1 MGFYPEWV
9 LQFTLTRT
17 YLYTQY
23 MVWNT
28 WLHESQA
35 GIKIVQTNI
44 NKLSYADDITL
55 MVRDREAWYAAVH
68 GVSKS
73 RIWLNNWT
81 TITVKR
87 AGVGAS
93 CMLQA
98 TVWSHCNMWYV
109 HKAERFKFRLDFSK
123 YSYLL
128 IVLIFSGFTFSN
140 FVSHFWCSVVLFL
153 YACPLVTTML
163 CAGLSHSSCVR
174 LFVTPWTAVFQ
185 APLSMGF
192 PKQEYCSRLPFP
204 PPGDLPN
211 PGIETASLVS
221 CVSCDARQILYQC
234 TTWEA
239 RLPQHFCKR
248 YFP

>member
-1 MGFYPEWV
+1 
-9 LQFTLTRT
+9 
-17 YLYTQY
+17 

-28 WLHESQA
+28 GLHESQA

-55 MVRDREAWYAAVH
+55 MVRDKEAWYAAVH

-93 CMLQA
+93 CILQA
-98 TVWSHCNMWYV
+98 KVWSHCNMWYV
-109 HKAERFKFRLDFSK
+109 HKTERFKFRLDFSK

-128 IVLIFSGFTFSN
+128 IVLIFSGFIFSN
-140 FVSHFWCSVVLFL
+140 FVSHLWCSVVLFL
-153 YACPLVTTML
+153 CAYPLVTSML

-185 APLSMGF
+185 APLSIGF
-192 PKQEYCSRLPFP
+192 PKQEYWSRLPFP
-204 PPGDLPN
+204 SPGDLPN
-211 PGIETASLVS
+211 PEIEIASLVS
-221 CVSCDARQILYQC
+221 RVSCNARQILYQC
-234 TTWEA
+234 TIWEA
-239 RLPQHFCKR
+239 RLPQHFCKH
-248 YFP
+248 YFT